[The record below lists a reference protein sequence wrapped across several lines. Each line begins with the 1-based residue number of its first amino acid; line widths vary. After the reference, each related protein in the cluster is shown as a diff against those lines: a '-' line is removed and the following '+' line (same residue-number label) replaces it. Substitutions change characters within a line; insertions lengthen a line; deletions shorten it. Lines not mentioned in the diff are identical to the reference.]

1 MRVGFVRLEINC
13 SLWATF
19 KVALDLDYMTR
30 PELLKVSKNHISD
43 TPYTILGQ
51 DQIT

>member
-43 TPYTILGQ
+43 TSRSEIK
-51 DQIT
+51 